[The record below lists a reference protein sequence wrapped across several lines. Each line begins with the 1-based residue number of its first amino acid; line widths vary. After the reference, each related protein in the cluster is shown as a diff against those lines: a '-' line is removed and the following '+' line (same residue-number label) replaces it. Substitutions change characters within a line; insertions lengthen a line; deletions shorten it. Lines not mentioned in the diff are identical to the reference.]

1 MTRTKLINSIS
12 ELIQHI
18 NDQELLQ
25 LLYYM
30 HIRHSSAKSGELWN
44 SISPEQKE
52 EVLKAYEESK
62 NDENLI
68 PVENIFKNK

>member
-18 NDQELLQ
+18 NDEELLQ
-25 LLYYM
+25 SLYDM
-30 HIRHSSAKSGELWN
+30 LKRHNSAKSGELWS

-52 EVLKAYEESK
+52 KVLKAYEESE

>member
-1 MTRTKLINSIS
+1 MELHLTRT
-12 ELIQHI
+12 
-18 NDQELLQ
+18 
-25 LLYYM
+25 
-30 HIRHSSAKSGELWN
+30 
-44 SISPEQKE
+44 KE